1 MGRCVLSSGRDIYV
15 AQYKTDSDGV
25 FSWYITKSGRQN
37 FNFDITGLHLLSNSE
52 MAIFMEHEIWI
63 ATMQPGSGDIANLY
77 YYNKS
82 KLPIGIRQ
90 GSDVMTTF
98 DGRYILFSCE
108 RGLVALQ
115 YQQFLATTEQALTFI
130 SDNIA
135 YDEFNTGPIKLYQ
148 YKFWVV
154 VYRIDRG
161 EFFLLDMRNQ
171 SWWKW
176 TFKQPIKDIVTY
188 NEVPLDFITE

>member
-1 MGRCVLSSGRDIYV
+1 MWHNIRRTVMVYSVGIL
-15 AQYKTDSDGV
+15 Q
-25 FSWYITKSGRQN
+25 KSGRQN

-98 DGRYILFSCE
+98 DGRYILFFLRTRSC
-108 RGLVALQ
+108 GTPVSTI
-115 YQQFLATTEQALTFI
+115 F
-130 SDNIA
+130 
-135 YDEFNTGPIKLYQ
+135 
-148 YKFWVV
+148 
-154 VYRIDRG
+154 
-161 EFFLLDMRNQ
+161 
-171 SWWKW
+171 
-176 TFKQPIKDIVTY
+176 
-188 NEVPLDFITE
+188 